1 MPSGVD
7 AASCHLDT
15 LADAVGTSPLDAL
28 GGKASAR
35 RLNAF
40 LGRTTRFLDL
50 AAGGAKVKVNLRK
63 ARVQLKAFERAV
75 QRGIKR
81 KRDPIDRE
89 LGEFI
94 LGLAQDAT
102 NDVGVAQAKLR

>member
-1 MPSGVD
+1 MPGGVD
-7 AASCHLDT
+7 AASCRLGT
-15 LADAVGTSPLDAL
+15 LTDEVGSSSLEAL

-35 RLNAF
+35 RLNGF

-50 AAGGAKVKVNLRK
+50 AAGGARVKVNLRK

-75 QRGIKR
+75 QRGMQR
-81 KRDPIDRE
+81 KRDPIDRD
-89 LGEFI
+89 LGEVI